1 MKCLFAPSFN
11 IIICSFLINSFSL
24 SQQQGMTLDMPLK
37 QNSKGWESAECG
49 RSAYTPP
56 TGPFPNE
63 LNASIGEGMK
73 MRVSCLF
80 IHNKIKNPIKF
91 SAMKREFFF
100 FFR

>member
-1 MKCLFAPSFN
+1 M
-11 IIICSFLINSFSL
+11 
-24 SQQQGMTLDMPLK
+24 DMPLK

-80 IHNKIKNPIKF
+80 IHNKIKKPNKIPNEIGNF
-91 SAMKREFFF
+91 SSFFKNF
-100 FFR
+100 FLKNF